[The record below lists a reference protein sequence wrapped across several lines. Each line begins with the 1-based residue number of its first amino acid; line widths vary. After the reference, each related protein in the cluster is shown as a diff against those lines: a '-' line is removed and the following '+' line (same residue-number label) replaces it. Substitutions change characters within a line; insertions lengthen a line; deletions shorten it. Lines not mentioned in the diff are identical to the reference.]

1 MEAYG
6 VHDFQISGLP
16 DWAKTLIGEHYDI
29 EAKTP
34 GEAAPPVG
42 DLQKMLQSFLT
53 DRFQLRLHSDEKDL
67 LVYVLVVAKG
77 GPKFRRLAENEPIPT
92 FPTRPP
98 EMPTSKGTFSGQLDL
113 LRHYADRPI
122 IDETGLSGN
131 FEFANLELGQFAQQ
145 RRDDPLG
152 AQDLLS
158 SALQQKLGL
167 KLEPTKRRT
176 PMLVIEH
183 VERPSPN

>member
-1 MEAYG
+1 M
-6 VHDFQISGLP
+6 
-16 DWAKTLIGEHYDI
+16 
-29 EAKTP
+29 
-34 GEAAPPVG
+34 
-42 DLQKMLQSFLT
+42 
-53 DRFQLRLHSDEKDL
+53 
-67 LVYVLVVAKG
+67 
-77 GPKFRRLAENEPIPT
+77 
-92 FPTRPP
+92 
-98 EMPTSKGTFSGQLDL
+98 
-113 LRHYADRPI
+113 RHYADRPI

-131 FEFANLELGQFAQQ
+131 FEFAKLELGQFAGQ

-176 PMLVIEH
+176 QMLVIEH